1 MKNKK
6 IIILLIAV
14 LLLTGCTK
22 QLKDVNGKI
31 VKNEE
36 TGQTLPSNIMCQPT
50 DKEIR
55 KIYEDT
61 KKAKEKKLAKDLKQ
75 EKISKSEYNKKMKA
89 LLDIN
94 DLPKCSNFKV
104 TSGGYEGLWTTIF
117 IKPLT
122 WFLIKLGTIFKNYGL
137 AIIIA
142 TMLIRLLLYP
152 ITKKT
157 LKQSEMMKKIQPEI
171 KKVEAKYK
179 DKNDQQS
186 MAMKSQELM
195 AIYKQ
200 NNVNPMSGCLFSF
213 LQIPLF
219 FAFYEALYRLPA
231 LFEDNFLV
239 FNMATTPMAA
249 LSKGHYYYLILPI
262 LVLIVTYLSFKANK
276 NSGMGGQEKQMKTMM
291 NIMLIIIVFTS
302 FQMSTAIILYWIT
315 NSGFTILQ
323 NFLVKRSTK

>member
-6 IIILLIAV
+6 LIILLVVV

-22 QLKDVNGKI
+22 QLKDENGKI

-50 DKEIR
+50 DKDIR
-55 KIYEDT
+55 KIYQET
-61 KKAKEKKLAKDLKQ
+61 KTAKEEKLAQ
-75 EKISKSEYNKKMKA
+75 ELEDGKITKTEYNKKVKS

-94 DLPKCSNFKV
+94 DLPKCSEFTI
-104 TSGGYEGLWTTIF
+104 TSGGYEGLWNTIF

-122 WFLIKLGTIFKNYGL
+122 WVLIKLGQLLTNYGL
-137 AIIIA
+137 AIIVA

-152 ITKKT
+152 ITRKT
-157 LKQSEMMKKIQPEI
+157 LKQSEMMKKIQPEVKRI
-171 KKVEAKYK
+171 EAKYK
-179 DKNDQQS
+179 DKTDQQS

-200 NNVNPMSGCLFSF
+200 NNINPMSGCLFSF

-219 FAFYEALYRLPA
+219 FAFYEALYRLPV
-231 LFEDNFLV
+231 LFEDNFLA
-239 FNMATTPMAA
+239 FNMATTPMSA
-249 LSKGHYYYLILPI
+249 LTNGHFYYIILPI
-262 LVLIVTYLSFKANK
+262 LVFVVTYFSFKANK
-276 NSGMGGQEKQMKTMM
+276 NNGAGQEKQMKTMM
-291 NIMLIIIVFTS
+291 MVMLVIIVFTS

-315 NSGFTILQ
+315 NSAFTILQ
-323 NFLVKRSTK
+323 NILVKRSTK

>member
-6 IIILLIAV
+6 IIVLLITI

-22 QLKDVNGKI
+22 QLKDVDGKI

-50 DKEIR
+50 DKDIR
-55 KIYEDT
+55 KIYIDT
-61 KKAKEKKLAKDLKQ
+61 KEAQEKKLAKQL
-75 EKISKSEYNKKMKA
+75 EKGKITEKEYNKKIDS

-94 DLPKCSNFKV
+94 DLPKCSKFSV

-122 WFLIKLGTIFKNYGL
+122 WFLIKLGQILKNYGL
-137 AIIIA
+137 AIIFA
-142 TMLIRLLLYP
+142 TILIRFILYP
-152 ITKKT
+152 ITRKT
-157 LKQSEMMKKIQPEI
+157 LKQSEMMKKVQPEI
-171 KKVEAKYK
+171 QKIEKKYK
-179 DKNDQQS
+179 DKTDQQS

-195 AIYKQ
+195 AIYKKY
-200 NNVNPMSGCLFSF
+200 NINPMSGCLFSF

-219 FAFYEALYRLPA
+219 FAFYEALYRLPV
-231 LFEDNFLV
+231 LFEDNFLI

-249 LSKGHYYYLILPI
+249 LTKGHYYYLLLPI
-262 LVLIVTYLSFKANK
+262 LVLLVTYFSFKANK
-276 NSGMGGQEKQMKTMM
+276 NGAGGQEKQMKTMM
-291 NIMLIIIVFTS
+291 NVMLVIIVFTS

-323 NFLVKRSTK
+323 NLLVKRSTK

>member
-6 IIILLIAV
+6 LIILLVVV

-22 QLKDVNGKI
+22 QLKDENGKI

-50 DKEIR
+50 DKDIR
-55 KIYEDT
+55 KIYQET
-61 KKAKEKKLAKDLKQ
+61 KTAKEEKLAQ
-75 EKISKSEYNKKMKA
+75 ELEDGKITKTEYNKKVKS

-94 DLPKCSNFKV
+94 DLPKCSEFTI
-104 TSGGYEGLWTTIF
+104 TSGGYEGLWNTIF

-122 WFLIKLGTIFKNYGL
+122 WVLIKLGQLLTNYGL
-137 AIIIA
+137 AIIVA

-152 ITKKT
+152 ITRKT
-157 LKQSEMMKKIQPEI
+157 LKQSEMMKKIQPEVKRI
-171 KKVEAKYK
+171 EAKYK
-179 DKNDQQS
+179 DKTDQQS

-200 NNVNPMSGCLFSF
+200 NNINPMSGCLFSF

-219 FAFYEALYRLPA
+219 FAFYEALYRLPV
-231 LFEDNFLV
+231 LFEDNFLAL
-239 FNMATTPMAA
+239 NMATTPMSA
-249 LSKGHYYYLILPI
+249 LTNGHFYYIILPI
-262 LVLIVTYLSFKANK
+262 LVFVVTYFSFKANK
-276 NSGMGGQEKQMKTMM
+276 NNGAGQEKQMKTMM
-291 NIMLIIIVFTS
+291 MVMLVIIVFTS

-315 NSGFTILQ
+315 NSAFTILQ
-323 NFLVKRSTK
+323 NILVKRSTK